1 MACCTSGVS
10 TTRPSGPRG
19 AGGPLQFF
27 KYNLFPY
34 DQPFFSFFFRINV
47 NASGCI
53 SLNTGEQCARPVM
66 RCIVSRG
73 VGARRTRIRA
83 AGSFRRSGIRVG
95 QSGQMSR
102 LQLGHFRRVHHSS
115 VGPQWGW
122 SRVPAIRPRIPLRR
136 GMGHVQ
142 NENGSENLKA
152 KLDTGQSHVDVENNG
167 SKR

>member
-1 MACCTSGVS
+1 
-10 TTRPSGPRG
+10 
-19 AGGPLQFF
+19 
-27 KYNLFPY
+27 
-34 DQPFFSFFFRINV
+34 
-47 NASGCI
+47 
-53 SLNTGEQCARPVM
+53 M

-152 KLDTGQSHVDVENNG
+152 KLGLVSHT
-167 SKR
+167 

>member
-152 KLDTGQSHVDVENNG
+152 KLDLVSHT
-167 SKR
+167 